1 VTLGID
7 RNTTFARLQ
16 ERLESREG
24 RGLSLFLIH
33 VSRLR
38 QLNRSLGYR
47 AVGGLLN
54 ELEERLMRVARDP
67 ERVERIGNA
76 DYLVTLDGLMNR
88 GHAQLAALKMLDEL
102 SKPLQREDR
111 LYHLDAAI
119 GIWMA
124 MEGDAGDAETVLQ
137 QLEWAITEAR
147 QAPEKYALW
156 DGEKDEPDTRLT
168 DWDIE
173 NDLRQAADRGEL
185 SMFYQPQQDLASGEI
200 SGAEALIRWRNGDRG
215 YVRPDIFIPIAE
227 RSALIEEVTRWT
239 LHTVLREMEAL
250 PNLPQISINLS
261 VQVLQQGIVED
272 LRSALSL
279 WSVDPARVVL
289 EVTESAV
296 ISNLEQAVDAL
307 RELRALGVGLSID
320 DFGTGYS
327 TMTYL
332 RQLPATELKIDRSF
346 VDNMLHFSMDEHIV
360 KSLIHM
366 ARGAGLRTVAE
377 GVENEET
384 RQRLQQLG
392 CDVIQGYHLA
402 RPMPLEDCSR
412 WLEDRLR
419 T

>member
-1 VTLGID
+1 MTLGID

-16 ERLESREG
+16 ERLESAEVNG
-24 RGLSLFLIH
+24 FSLFLVH

-38 QLNRSLGYR
+38 QLNRNLGYR
-47 AVGGLLN
+47 TVDDLLT
-54 ELEERLMRVARDP
+54 ELEERMIRVARDP
-67 ERVERIGNA
+67 GRLERIGNA
-76 DYLVTLDGLMNR
+76 DYLVALDGLMNR
-88 GHAQLAALKMLDEL
+88 GHVQLAALKMLNVL
-102 SKPLQREDR
+102 SEPLQRGER
-111 LYHLDAAI
+111 IYHMDAVI
-119 GIWMA
+119 GIWMPMQEA
-124 MEGDAGDAETVLQ
+124 VGDIETVLK
-137 QLEWAITEAR
+137 QLEWAMTRAR
-147 QAPEKYALW
+147 QTPEKYALW
-156 DGEKDEPDTRLT
+156 DGEKDESESRLT
-168 DWDIE
+168 GWDIE
-173 NDLRQAADRGEL
+173 NDLWQAVDRGEL
-185 SMFYQPQQDLASGEI
+185 SMHYQPQQDLVSGEI
-200 SGAEALIRWRNGDRG
+200 SGVEALIRWRNGNRG

-227 RSALIEEVTRWT
+227 RSALIGEITRWT

-250 PNLPQISINLS
+250 PHLPQISINLS
-261 VQVLQQGIVED
+261 VQVLQQDIVED

-296 ISNLEQAVDAL
+296 ISNLEQAVDVL

-384 RQRLQQLG
+384 RQRLQQFG

-402 RPMPLEDCSR
+402 RPMPLEDCRR
-412 WLEDRLR
+412 WLEGRQQ